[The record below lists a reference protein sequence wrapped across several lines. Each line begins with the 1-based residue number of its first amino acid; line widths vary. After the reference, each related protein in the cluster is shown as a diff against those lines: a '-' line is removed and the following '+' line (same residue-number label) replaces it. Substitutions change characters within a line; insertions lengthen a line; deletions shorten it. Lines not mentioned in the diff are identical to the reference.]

1 MPYAF
6 PGLAYHCRRR
16 GTIRAE
22 VIGVPKRKKDRSKTG
37 VSAPEV
43 RGQGTTQ
50 TETCAYEL
58 DSARKKT
65 KID

>member
-1 MPYAF
+1 MPYAC
-6 PGLAYHCRRR
+6 PDLAYRCRCRE
-16 GTIRAE
+16 TIMAE

-37 VSAPEV
+37 VSAPDV

-50 TETCAYEL
+50 TETGAYEL